1 MQVDHY
7 ATLGLS
13 KGASIDEVKKAYR
26 KLARQYHPDVN
37 PGDAEAEERFKQV
50 GEAYAA
56 LSDPQKKARYDQYG
70 AEGLREDFDP
80 EMFERMKQGF
90 GGFRFGGGG
99 FPGGGHAGFGAGDFD
114 LGDLFGMG
122 GGGGKR
128 RGRDLSMT
136 LRAGFEKAAEGFTT
150 TFTYARPTTCDRCGG
165 NGVTASGVCAACRG
179 QGLVDREKT
188 LSVKVPRGAD
198 DGDRIRL
205 KGKGAEG
212 RGGGPAGDLIL
223 TLAVTPHESLR
234 RDGRDLIT
242 TATIHPVESLLGTE
256 VAVEGLD
263 GRLTVKVPSGVASG
277 ARLRLKG
284 KGVERGGTTG
294 DLYVEIAIDPRV
306 GGELSAEARA
316 LAESLRDAVTI
327 ERGDG

>member
-70 AEGLREDFDP
+70 AEGLRDDFDP

-90 GGFRFGGGG
+90 GGFRFAGGG
-99 FPGGGHAGFGAGDFD
+99 FPGGGGGHAGFGAGDFD

-122 GGGGKR
+122 GGGQR

-150 TFTYARPTTCDRCGG
+150 TFTYARPTKCDRCGG

-212 RGGGPAGDLIL
+212 RGGGPPGDLIL
-223 TLAVTPHESLR
+223 TLAVTQHESLR
-234 RDGRDLIT
+234 RDGRDLIA

-256 VAVEGLD
+256 VAVDALD
-263 GRLTVKVPSGVASG
+263 GRLTVKVPAGVASG

-294 DLYVEIAIDPRV
+294 DLYVEIAIDPRI
-306 GGELSAEARA
+306 GGDLSPEARA
-316 LAESLRDAVTI
+316 LAESLRDTLALD
-327 ERGDG
+327 R